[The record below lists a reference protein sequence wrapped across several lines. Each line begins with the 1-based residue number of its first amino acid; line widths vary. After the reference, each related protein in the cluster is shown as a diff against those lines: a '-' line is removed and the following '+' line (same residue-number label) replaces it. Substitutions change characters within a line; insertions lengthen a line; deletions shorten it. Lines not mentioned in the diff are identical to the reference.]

1 MIAIQFNLNEI
12 KEIEVATKY
21 ANAVREKYPTEDVLL
36 LPDGITLLQLDD
48 ENLGSIIRSLV
59 DYAKLK
65 GIDF

>member
-1 MIAIQFNLNEI
+1 MIVLQFNLEAIDDINTVI
-12 KEIEVATKY
+12 KY
-21 ANAVREKYPTEDVLL
+21 ADAIREKNPAENVLL

>member
-12 KEIEVATKY
+12 KEIEVATKC
-21 ANAVREKYPTEDVLL
+21 ADTIREKYPTEDVLL

-48 ENLGSIIRSLV
+48 ENLGSIIRCLV